1 MTRTVLLLEL
11 IIALLMSQLVCS
23 SVDFFNTDS
32 NEVCNI
38 TVKSLNISQSLTLK
52 LLKTNSN
59 VTVGSI
65 PDKERKNTTFVNIMK
80 DLLKIDEQSIQF
92 YKLEKSFDFQQLQ
105 PSVTAAPDAVNE
117 SNPKELLAIEMNP
130 FLNAIHLAYGYHLP
144 LTISP
149 DVIWHLIVSATS
161 IHINKYS
168 EQLRTRFVDHEGKKK
183 LVVRRDDFVYN
194 SSANPWHEMIDEFVV
209 KIDNFTKLEATD
221 LFVSNFSTT
230 SDVSK
235 TCSKI
240 VIMDSFQKYFEY
252 EFVTLCGI
260 PEFRILGKKSD
271 WQIIKAKANKLAQI
285 IPEFGIWINSLNE
298 ILQQFID
305 IYDDKIDS
313 KFWNEIYKSKQSVLF
328 LCLVIEFY
336 FQSHNS
342 IIYWSKLLISF
353 FLKIAL

>member
-1 MTRTVLLLEL
+1 MFKILLLEL
-11 IIALLMSQLVCS
+11 EIALLMSQLVYS
-23 SVDFFNTDS
+23 SVEFFNTDS

-38 TVKSLNISQSLTLK
+38 TVKSLNLSQSLTLK

-59 VTVGSI
+59 ITVGEI
-65 PDKERKNTTFVNIMK
+65 PDKERKNTTFINIMK

-92 YKLEKSFDFQQLQ
+92 YKLEKSVDFQQQ
-105 PSVTAAPDAVNE
+105 QEQQQQSSTIADTTNE
-117 SNPKELLAIEMNP
+117 SNRKELLTIEMNP

-149 DVIWHLIVSATS
+149 DVIWHLVVSATS

-168 EQLRTRFVDHEGKKK
+168 EQLRTRFVDHEGKKR
-183 LVVRRDDFVYN
+183 LVVRRDDFIYN
-194 SSANPWHEMIDEFVV
+194 SSANPWNEMIDEFIA
-209 KIDNFTKLEATD
+209 KIDNFTKLEAID

-285 IPEFGIWINSLNE
+285 IPEFGVWINSLNE

-313 KFWNEIYKSKQSVLF
+313 KFWNEIYKSKQF
-328 LCLVIEFY
+328 
-336 FQSHNS
+336 
-342 IIYWSKLLISF
+342 K
-353 FLKIAL
+353 